1 MIDLNIHNEVDRLR
15 SVIVGLAHSFGG
27 TPTIEDCYDPKSIEH
42 VKKGIFPTE
51 QAIKEAIRA
60 FIDVLENYD
69 VMVYQPQ
76 NLENQNQVFA
86 RDIAFV
92 VKDRLVAPR
101 IVKQRQNEVF
111 GIQYIKDQIKPG
123 HLVESPEN
131 VNIEGGDVL
140 MVNDKIVVGY
150 SDEEDF
156 NKYVVARTNE
166 VGVEFLND
174 TFKDLEIIPVRLI
187 KSDEDPRESI
197 LHLDC
202 CFQPVGKDMALI
214 YPEGF
219 KHVSDY
225 EKIKALFSPD
235 KLITINKE
243 EAYQMNTNVFSI
255 DKNVVVSEASF
266 SRVNKLLR
274 DHGITVEEVH
284 YAEVS
289 KMGGLFRCSTLPLF
303 RD

>member
-15 SVIVGLAHSFGG
+15 SVVVGLARSFGG
-27 TPTIEDCYDPKSIEH
+27 TPAIEDCYDPKSIEH
-42 VKKGIFPTE
+42 VRKGIFPTE
-51 QAIKEAIRA
+51 QAIKEAIHA
-60 FIDVLENYD
+60 FIDVLEKYD
-69 VMVYQPQ
+69 VKVYQPQ

-123 HLVESPEN
+123 HLIESPEH

-140 MVNDKIVVGY
+140 IVNDKIVVGY
-150 SDEEDF
+150 SNEEDYH
-156 NKYVVARTNE
+156 KYVVARTNE
-166 VGVEFLND
+166 AGVEFLND
-174 TFKDLEIIPVRLI
+174 KFKDLEIIPVQLV
-187 KSDEDPRESI
+187 KSDVDPRESI

-202 CFQPVGKDMALI
+202 CFQPVGEDMALV

-219 KHVSDY
+219 KYESDY
-225 EKIKALFSPD
+225 EKIKALYSSE
-235 KLITINKE
+235 KLIVVSKE
-243 EAYQMNTNVFSI
+243 EAYHMNTNVFSI
-255 DKNVVVSEASF
+255 DKNVVVSERSF
-266 SRVNKLLR
+266 SRVNELLR
-274 DHGITVEEVH
+274 DNRITVEEVH